1 MPLSAIFQKPI
12 ERPIEGVIKADDTA
26 SLWLEV
32 EEYELTPEVAK
43 RLDLLLAAYNNYAGA
58 NGVWIS
64 GFFGSGKS
72 HLLKMLALLMENQII
87 NGKPTLDFFLEKCDK
102 EAEFLRADLKKAVA
116 IPSRSILF
124 NIDQKADVIS
134 KSQIDAL
141 LAVFVKVFD
150 EMCGYYGK
158 QGHIA
163 QFERDLDSRGH
174 YASFKQVYR
183 TLAGLDW
190 ERGREQA
197 LLEGHN
203 IATAYAQATG
213 TPAANAQGILDKYR
227 AQYKVSIEDFA
238 EQVQAYIARQGPNF
252 RLNFFVDEAGQYIAN
267 NVKLMTN
274 LQTIAESLATKCR
287 GRAWI
292 IVTAQEDMSDIVGEM
307 SQQQG
312 NDFSKIQAR
321 FATRMKLTS
330 ADVAEVIRRRLLSK
344 NERGVRLLSDLYAAQ
359 YNNFKTLFGFADG
372 AQSYRNFRDR
382 DDFVHFYPF
391 IPYQFA
397 LFQSAIKNLSLHD
410 AFEGKHR
417 SVGERSML
425 EVFQQVAIQIANHEV
440 GQLATFDLMFEGI
453 RATLKSQIQSAVLT
467 AEQHLDNE
475 FAVKVLKALF
485 LVKYVREFKATPR
498 NLTVLML
505 DRFAMDLPALRKQIE
520 EALNLLEQQTYI
532 ERNGEEYAYLTN
544 EEKDVEKEI
553 KNTEIEATAVTDELD
568 KLIFDQVVKTRKI
581 RYDVNGQDY
590 TFTRKLDDR
599 LYGREY
605 EVTIHVITPFHEHA
619 DNEMVLRAQ
628 ALGRDE
634 LLVIMPPSDRLLR
647 DLLMYKRTEKY
658 IRQNFSLTQQETTK
672 RILQTKGTQNSERLT
687 GLRTL
692 VPELLER
699 ATLIVGGQEIDVG
712 GSEAQGRLVRGFYYL
727 LEHTYPNLR
736 MLRGIL
742 YTEAEIATYLRPMAT
757 PLIGENTI
765 SEAEQEVLALIQ
777 SNQRAGLRTTL
788 QTVVNRFERKPYG
801 WYLAAIQCTVAKL
814 YAQGRIE
821 VRRDGTLLED
831 QELERALRNSHGFAT
846 VVLEPQIEFTASQ
859 VRNLKEFYEDFF
871 DLQPIATE
879 AKALGKET
887 GAALQALAEQLAA
900 LVRQHERYPFLAGLN
915 PVLAKLNGITQKPY
929 GWYLTE
935 LPGHEEELLDLKEQV
950 LDPIHKF
957 MAGPQLSI
965 FDAAQRFVQ
974 AQEHNFAYIEGDNA
988 TQLVALLA
996 DLTCYQGNRM
1006 QQVKTLK
1013 DGLEAKVTAQ
1023 LNSELAKAK
1032 EMMAKLKS
1040 RLTDMPVFAHLSVE
1054 QQQQIAKPFGDF
1066 ICLLER
1072 QKLIA
1077 VIRERVR
1084 NFEEIEYPR
1093 LLTQIS
1099 AWTQP
1104 TPTPPGPVQE
1114 MPTGKTTEDNFLAEE
1129 RSTYLLSTSFPIL
1142 FDKNYLAD
1150 EADVERYLAAMRE
1163 ALLTEI
1169 RAGKRIQL

>member
-1 MPLSAIFQKPI
+1 
-12 ERPIEGVIKADDTA
+12 D
-26 SLWLEV
+26 
-32 EEYELTPEVAK
+32 
-43 RLDLLLAAYNNYAGA
+43 N
-58 NGVWIS
+58 
-64 GFFGSGKS
+64 
-72 HLLKMLALLMENQII
+72 
-87 NGKPTLDFFLEKCDK
+87 

-116 IPSRSILF
+116 IPSKSILF

-174 YASFKQVYR
+174 YKAFKQAYR
-183 TLAGLDW
+183 AVAGLDW

-213 TPAANAQGILDKYR
+213 IPAANAQGILDKYR
-227 AQYKVSIEDFA
+227 TQYKVSIEDFA

-252 RLNFFVDEAGQYIAN
+252 RLNFFVDEVGQYIAN

-359 YNNFKTLFGFADG
+359 YNNFKTLFDFADG

-382 DDFVHFYPF
+382 DDFIHFYPF

-467 AEQHLDNE
+467 AEQHLGNQ

-568 KLIFDQVVKTRKI
+568 KLIFDQVLKTRTI

-590 TFTRKLDDR
+590 AFTRKLDDR

-658 IRQNFSLTQQETTK
+658 IRQNFSLTKQETTK
-672 RILQTKGTQNSERLT
+672 RILQTKGTQNSERMT

-692 VPELLER
+692 VPELLGR

-736 MLRGIL
+736 MLRGIP
-742 YTEAEIATYLRPMAT
+742 YAENEIATYLQPMAT

-777 SNQRAGLRTTL
+777 SNQRTGLRTTL

-814 YAQGRIE
+814 CAQGRIE

-871 DLQPIATE
+871 DLQPTATE

-887 GAALQALAEQLAA
+887 GAALQALVEQLAV
-900 LVRQHERYPFLAGLN
+900 LVRQHERYPFLARLN
-915 PVLAKLNGITQKPY
+915 PVLVKLNGITQKPY
-929 GWYLTE
+929 GWYLTD

-950 LDPIHKF
+950 LDPIQKF

-974 AQEHNFAYIEGDNA
+974 TQEHNFAYIEGDDA

-996 DLTCYQGNRM
+996 DPTCYQGNQM

-1023 LNSELAKAK
+1023 LSSELAKAK
-1032 EMMAKLKS
+1032 EMMAKLQN
-1040 RLTDMPVFAHLSVE
+1040 RVTDMPAFAQLSAD
-1054 QQQQIAKPFGDF
+1054 QQQQIGGSFGDF
-1066 ICLLER
+1066 IGLLER

-1077 VIRERVR
+1077 VIRERIR

-1093 LLTQIS
+1093 LLTRVNGWIH
-1099 AWTQP
+1099 P
-1104 TPTPPGPVQE
+1104 TPITPVPVPE
-1114 MPTGKTTEDNFLAEE
+1114 TAPIKAEEDNKLAEGG
-1129 RSTYLLSTSFPIL
+1129 STYVLSTSFHIL
-1142 FDKNYLAD
+1142 FDKCYLAD
-1150 EADVERYLAAMRE
+1150 ETDVERYLIAMRE